1 MVDVAANVDPSE
13 HPDTVM
19 SAAVK
24 SLVASLDVKLSA
36 IAAVFVDAPLDT
48 VLEAMVIV
56 GTVPSYVQ
64 V

>member
-1 MVDVAANVDPSE
+1 MLDDAANVDPSE

-36 IAAVFVDAPLDT
+36 IAAVLVDAPLDT
-48 VLEAMVIV
+48 ALEAIVIPSAV
-56 GTVPSYVQ
+56 LSYVH

>member
-1 MVDVAANVDPSE
+1 MLDDAANVDPSE

-36 IAAVFVDAPLDT
+36 IAAVYVEAPLHT
-48 VLEAMVIV
+48 ELEEMVIQS
-56 GTVPSYVQ
+56 TCL
-64 V
+64 